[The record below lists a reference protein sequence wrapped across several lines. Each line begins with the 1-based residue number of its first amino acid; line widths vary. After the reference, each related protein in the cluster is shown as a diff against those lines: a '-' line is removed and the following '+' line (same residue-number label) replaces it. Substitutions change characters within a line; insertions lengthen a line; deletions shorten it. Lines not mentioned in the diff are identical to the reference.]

1 MEVFVLLPCFNES
14 GHIRPLVL
22 RIHQALEPLRDSS
35 TKELDKIDEYH
46 VLAVDDGSTDGT
58 GEILE
63 EMALLYPIRVFHHDF
78 NMGLAEAYR
87 TLVANVASLC
97 ADDDVVVIMDADETH
112 DPSDIP
118 SLLASVKLG
127 ADVAVASRYA
137 GASQMGVPLH
147 RRLLSRTANWI
158 IRNLA
163 CIPIKD
169 CTCGFRAFR
178 GAVLKSLPM
187 LESDG
192 FEVSA
197 ELLIYIYRHNPV
209 PVIEE
214 VPFVL
219 HYDRKDSKSKIK
231 LWQTVKAYR
240 RLLWKHTRINLT
252 PLVRRVAYFI
262 NNWLG
267 EVYDRDPT
275 FWNDGIVAF
284 VFVLFFFFVYDKL
297 TLGLHWLLRLV
308 SWVAIGFLSW
318 FIQHTLR
325 RFWVFQR
332 LHCSSQR
339 SS

>member
-1 MEVFVLLPCFNES
+1 MVMEVFVLLPCFNES
-14 GHIRPLVL
+14 GHIRPLIL
-22 RIHQALEPLRDSS
+22 RIHQALDPLRSSS
-35 TKELDKIDEYH
+35 TKELGKIDEYH

-78 NMGLAEAYR
+78 NMDLAEAYR

-118 SLLASVKLG
+118 SLLARVKLG

-137 GASQMGVPLH
+137 GGSQMGVPLH

-197 ELLIYIYRHNPV
+197 ELLIHVNRHNPV

-219 HYDRKDSKSKIK
+219 HYDHKESKSKIK

-252 PLVRRVAYFI
+252 PLVRRVAYRA

-275 FWNDGIVAF
+275 FWNDGLVGLAF
-284 VFVLFFFFVYDKL
+284 ALFFFFVYDRL
-297 TLGLHWLLRLV
+297 TSGLHWLLRLV
-308 SWVAIGFLSW
+308 SWVTIAFLSW
-318 FIQHTLR
+318 FIQYTLR
-325 RFWVFQR
+325 RFWVFQK
-332 LHCSSQR
+332 
-339 SS
+339 